1 MHFITYVRE
10 GIEEIG
16 LFSEDRNKVIALRDV
31 LGKDIP
37 ANMIDFISYCNENII
52 GEIKGNLENKN
63 NKEELFVDV
72 KDVKICAPI
81 PYPRR
86 NVICLGLNYKDH
98 ADELKDSMAAKIPE
112 VPVYFGKMA
121 SYIIG
126 PEDEVN
132 SHPGVT
138 EAIDYEVELAVIIG
152 KEGSNISPE
161 DVEEYIFGYSILNDF
176 SARDLQQKHTQWIK
190 GKSLDTFTA
199 MGPCILH
206 KSLAPL
212 PIELNLSC
220 KVNGELR
227 QNSNTRNLI
236 FDIPYIISDLSKGMT
251 LKPGDIIATGTPAG
265 VGMGFQPPKL
275 IKSGDVVTC
284 SIEKIGELTNR
295 LK

>member
-1 MHFITYVRE
+1 MYFITYLQE
-10 GIEEIG
+10 GTERIG
-16 LFSEDRNKVIALRDV
+16 LFTENRNKVIALEEI
-31 LGKDIP
+31 LGEDIP
-37 ANMIDFISYCNENII
+37 KNMVDFISYCNEDVI
-52 GEIKGNLENKN
+52 EKIKKGWRTRGDQ
-63 NKEELFVDV
+63 KEVFIDV
-72 KDVKICAPI
+72 QDVKICAPI

-98 ADELKDSMAAKIPE
+98 ADELKDTMAAKVPK

-126 PEDEVN
+126 PKDEVN

-152 KEGSNISPE
+152 KEGSNIPAE
-161 DVEEYIFGYSILNDF
+161 NAEEYIFGYSILNDL

-206 KSLAPL
+206 KSLVPF
-212 PIELNLSC
+212 PVELDLSC
-220 KVNGELR
+220 KVNGEIR

-236 FDIPYIISDLSKGMT
+236 FDLPYIISDLSRGMT
-251 LKPGDIIATGTPAG
+251 LKPGDIIATGTPSG
-265 VGMGFQPPKL
+265 VGMAFQPPKFM
-275 IKSGDVVTC
+275 KPGDVVTC
-284 SIEKIGELTNR
+284 NIEKIGELTNII
-295 LK
+295 K